1 MWLFR
6 ILLFVLMGIVLWR
19 MVRTLMRLLG
29 GGGRRRA
36 AEDILR
42 DQPGSTPPLD
52 KIEDAEF
59 EDITPPKDQSTDA
72 SRADHQ

>member
-6 ILLFVLMGIVLWR
+6 ILLFALMGIVLWR

-29 GGGRRRA
+29 SGGGRRK
-36 AEDILR
+36 AEDILGDR
-42 DQPGSTPPLD
+42 PGAQPPLD

-59 EDITPPKDQSTDA
+59 EDITPPKDQSTDTP
-72 SRADHQ
+72 RPDHQ